1 MSADLP
7 PCPSP
12 TATDVALQAY
22 LLGTVEF
29 EAALALQRRL
39 VYQVSGEPGSA
50 AVVMCEHPPLITVG
64 RQGSWSHI
72 HLEPEELRARHWR
85 VRWVNRGGGCLLHL

>member
-1 MSADLP
+1 MRADPP

-39 VYQVSGEPGSA
+39 VYQVSGEPTA
-50 AVVMCEHPPLITVG
+50 AALVLCEHPPLITVG
-64 RQGSWSHI
+64 RHGSWSPQQPSRPP
-72 HLEPEELRARHWR
+72 LPA
-85 VRWVNRGGGCLLHL
+85 NC